1 MKTTTKIL
9 MTAIAGLML
18 SAIAFGQS
26 NLNSIDGKR
35 IDLDERNGRVTVLSI
50 GAAWLPLSTKQV
62 DFTNALAKRYQGRE
76 VNFYF
81 VVTDSANSRSKS
93 FASDDD
99 IKKFAADK
107 KVAMTVLR
115 DPDGSLTM
123 RKYKLD
129 QVPTFVIIDRN
140 GNASIEQFGGLDPK
154 FDVTGPIS
162 RTIDRLLAAPAR

>member
-1 MKTTTKIL
+1 MKN
-9 MTAIAGLML
+9 TAKTMFTLFAVLIF

-26 NLNSIDGKR
+26 SLNAIDGKR
-35 IDLDERNGRVTVLSI
+35 VDLDERNGRITVLAI

-93 FASDDD
+93 FASDED
-99 IKKFAADK
+99 IRKFAADK
-107 KVAMTVLR
+107 KIGVPVLR
-115 DPDGSLTM
+115 DPEGSLTM

-129 QVPTFVIIDRN
+129 QVPTFVIVDRN

-162 RTIDRLLAAPAR
+162 RTIDRLLASPR